1 MKDLKQF
8 NTELKQKN
16 LAGYWETA
24 EAETYRQPASS
35 FKPCLWKSK
44 DIHDAITQAGEVVG
58 LEMVS
63 RRVIRL
69 CSPDKGT
76 TAHTFQFNIQ
86 MLQPGEHAVAHRHT
100 QAGVRFV
107 VKGKGALCIVEGEAF
122 DMEEGDFLTNPNWTW
137 HEHINNSDQPV
148 LWIDALDSPLMRF
161 LEVGFHEPHE
171 IGKQAV
177 CKSEGTTLAESSS
190 IRPTWIKTNS
200 IHPPGYR
207 YRWAETEAALKTL
220 AEKPGDPY
228 DGILLEY
235 VNPLNGGPTL
245 PTMSCGIQLLRPGER
260 TGSHR
265 HTSSAVYHVFRGA
278 GSTVIDNVR
287 YEWESGDSFT
297 VPLWQ
302 FHHHENRQSQP
313 AILFVLSNSPALKA
327 LGYYRE
333 EGAPE

>member
-1 MKDLKQF
+1 VKDLKQF
-8 NTELKQKN
+8 NLELKQKN

-24 EAETYRQPASS
+24 EGESYRQPASTY
-35 FKPCLWKSK
+35 KPCLWKWQ
-44 DIHDAITQAGEVVG
+44 DVEYAIAEAGKVVG

-76 TAHTFQFNIQ
+76 TAHTFQFNLQ

-107 VKGKGALCIVEGEAF
+107 VRGKGAHCVVEGESF

-137 HEHINNSDQPV
+137 HEHVNKSDKPV

-171 IGKQAV
+171 SGRQTIS
-177 CKSEGTTLAESSS
+177 KSDGTTSAESSS
-190 IRPTWIKTNS
+190 IRPTWIKSNS

-207 YRWAETEAALKTL
+207 YSWSDTEAALKTL
-220 AEKPGDPY
+220 GEQPGDPY
-228 DGILLEY
+228 DGIFLEY

-245 PTMSCGIQLLRPGER
+245 PTMACGIQMLRSGEKTR
-260 TGSHR
+260 AHR
-265 HTSSAVYHVFRGA
+265 HTSSTVYHVFRGA
-278 GSTVIDNVR
+278 GATVIDDVR
-287 YEWESGDSFT
+287 YEWDTGDSFT
-297 VPLWQ
+297 VPHWQ
-302 FHHHENRQSQP
+302 YHHHENRFAQP

-333 EGAPE
+333 EAARQ

>member
-1 MKDLKQF
+1 MKNLKEF
-8 NTELKQKN
+8 TAELKEKN

-24 EAETYRQPASS
+24 EGEAHRQPHCTY
-35 FKPCLWKSK
+35 KPCLWKWK
-44 DIHDAITQAGEVVG
+44 DIEDAIVQAGQVVG

-76 TAHTFQFNIQ
+76 TAHTFQFNLQ
-86 MLQPGEHAVAHRHT
+86 LLQPGEHAVAHRHT

-107 VKGKGALCIVEGEAF
+107 VRGKGAQCVVEGESF

-137 HEHINNSDQPV
+137 HEHVNKSDKPV

-171 IGKQAV
+171 NGKQAIS
-177 CKSEGTTLAESSS
+177 KAEGTATAELGA
-190 IRPTWIKTNS
+190 IRPTWMRTNS

-207 YRWAETEAALKTL
+207 YRWADTEAALKAF
-220 AEKPGDPY
+220 AERPGDPY

-235 VNPLNGGPTL
+235 VNPLTGGSTL
-245 PTMSCGIQLLRPGER
+245 PTMACGIQMLRSGEK
-260 TGSHR
+260 TSAHR
-265 HTSSAVYHVFRGA
+265 HTSSTVYHVFRGA
-278 GSTVIDNVR
+278 GATVIDGVR
-287 YEWESGDSFT
+287 YEWESGDTFT

-302 FHHHENRQSQP
+302 FHSHENRRAQP
-313 AILFVLSNSPALKA
+313 AILFVLNNSPALKA
-327 LGYYRE
+327 LGYYRQE
-333 EGAPE
+333 AAER

>member
-1 MKDLKQF
+1 MKNLKDF
-8 NTELKQKN
+8 EAELKQKN

-24 EAETYRQPASS
+24 EGETYRQPHGSY
-35 FKPCLWKSK
+35 KPCVWKSR
-44 DIHDAITQAGEVVG
+44 DIHDAIVQAGEVVG

-69 CSPDKGT
+69 CSPHKGT
-76 TAHTFQFNIQ
+76 TAASFQFNIQ

-107 VKGKGALCIVEGEAF
+107 IEGKGAQCVVEGEAF
-122 DMEEGDFLTNPNWTW
+122 DMEEGDFLTNPSWTW
-137 HEHINNSDQPV
+137 HEHVNHSDRPV

-171 IGKQAV
+171 TGKQPIARA
-177 CKSEGTTLAESSS
+177 EGTSVTELGA
-190 IRPTWIKTNS
+190 IRPTWIKS
-200 IHPPGYR
+200 DAIHPPGYR
-207 YRWAETEAALKTL
+207 YRWANTEAALKTL
-220 AEKPGDPY
+220 GERPGDPY
-228 DGILLEY
+228 DGVFLEY

-245 PTMSCGIQLLRPGER
+245 PTMACGIQMLRPGETTR
-260 TGSHR
+260 AHR
-265 HTSSAVYHVFRGA
+265 HTSSTVYHVFRGA
-278 GSTVIDNVR
+278 GATVIDGAR
-287 YEWESGDSFT
+287 YEWERGDSFT

-302 FHHHENRQSQP
+302 NHRHENRSVQP

-333 EGAPE
+333 EAAEV